1 MANVD
6 SVVVLMGRLR
16 LEYFVAKH
24 PSFALDLMAT
34 IVGRVRREVDELWR

>member
-1 MANVD
+1 
-6 SVVVLMGRLR
+6 MGRLR